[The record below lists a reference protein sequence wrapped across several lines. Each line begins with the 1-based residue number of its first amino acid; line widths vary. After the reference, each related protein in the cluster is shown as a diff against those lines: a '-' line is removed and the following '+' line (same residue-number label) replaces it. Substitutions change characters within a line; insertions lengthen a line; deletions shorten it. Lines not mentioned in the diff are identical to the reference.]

1 LKNSTQK
8 IVIKAKEAIIKQL
21 NKNLDNMNKLGK
33 VLTKQKREMRKS
45 ESNKFLK
52 ELEILEGLAKKFDI
66 YDDVKNLAEIVEA
79 KVKELERV

>member
-1 LKNSTQK
+1 M
-8 IVIKAKEAIIKQL
+8 IKAKEAIIKQL

-33 VLTKQKREMRKS
+33 VLAKQKREMRKS

>member
-1 LKNSTQK
+1 MKNSTQK

-33 VLTKQKREMRKS
+33 VLAKQKREMRKS

>member
-33 VLTKQKREMRKS
+33 VLAKQKREMRKS